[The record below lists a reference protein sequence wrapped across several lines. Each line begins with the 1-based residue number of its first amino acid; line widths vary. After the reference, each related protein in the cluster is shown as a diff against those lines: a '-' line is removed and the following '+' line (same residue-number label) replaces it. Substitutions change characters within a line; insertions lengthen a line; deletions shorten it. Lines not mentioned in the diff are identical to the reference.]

1 MRSNERDNVVDG
13 GDTIARNFLI
23 EELRFFVV
31 DGRGR
36 QRNENFAVN
45 EGREF
50 DSEELSASDD
60 GRLATRGCAGV
71 YVKHQFLRLAPPEP
85 EQFRRRRTRRRPVK
99 TIHPT
104 NKCTIH
110 SSGVGTGYNK
120 SMYLEARARGR
131 LFERPAQPRAL
142 RITERDLGLLRNL
155 SHLRLASA
163 GQLAAL
169 DGGSEQN
176 VSRSLLALWE
186 HAYVERALSQVQS
199 RLLYK
204 GSFPTIYGLTRK
216 GAWLLRK
223 HGYEVRRRLLY
234 EIDKQRDAGW
244 RFIEHRVEITAFLV
258 SLQLA
263 ARGRTDIAVLDR
275 KEILE
280 SAPKTRRDR
289 RVRLPAKVRIDGA
302 LVQHSA
308 DPDEL
313 FGLRSVETGDESYF
327 MFERDRGEMPVHRRK
342 SKDQTYY
349 AKKLLIYYE
358 AFKAG
363 EHRREL
369 GIDNFRVAT
378 VTTRPE
384 RVAQMIDAQK
394 EMTNGRGSNMFL
406 FIDEASLLKSNPLD
420 ALWVTGKGKSVRI
433 GE

>member
-1 MRSNERDNVVDG
+1 
-13 GDTIARNFLI
+13 
-23 EELRFFVV
+23 
-31 DGRGR
+31 
-36 QRNENFAVN
+36 
-45 EGREF
+45 
-50 DSEELSASDD
+50 
-60 GRLATRGCAGV
+60 
-71 YVKHQFLRLAPPEP
+71 
-85 EQFRRRRTRRRPVK
+85 
-99 TIHPT
+99 
-104 NKCTIH
+104 
-110 SSGVGTGYNK
+110 
-120 SMYLEARARGR
+120 MYLEARARGR

-142 RITERDLGLLRNL
+142 RITERDLALLRNL
-155 SHLRLASA
+155 SRLRLASA

-186 HAYVERALSQVQS
+186 HAYVERALCQVES

-234 EIDKQRDAGW
+234 EIDKQCGAGW

-258 SLQLA
+258 NLQLA
-263 ARGRTDIAVLDR
+263 ARSRTDITVLNR
-275 KEILE
+275 KEILDN
-280 SAPKTRRDR
+280 APKTRRDR
-289 RVRLPAKVRIDGA
+289 RVRLPAKVWIDGA

-313 FGLRSVETGDESYF
+313 FGLRSIETGEESYF
-327 MFERDRGEMPVHRRK
+327 MFELDRGEMPVHRRK

-349 AKKLLIYYE
+349 AKKMLIYYE
-358 AFKAG
+358 AFKRG

-378 VTTRPE
+378 VTTTPE
-384 RVAQMIDAQK
+384 RVAQMIDAQN

-406 FIDEASLLKSNPLD
+406 FVDEASLAASNPLD
-420 ALWVTGKGKSVRI
+420 VLWTTGKGSPARI
-433 GE
+433 AD

>member
-1 MRSNERDNVVDG
+1 
-13 GDTIARNFLI
+13 
-23 EELRFFVV
+23 
-31 DGRGR
+31 
-36 QRNENFAVN
+36 
-45 EGREF
+45 
-50 DSEELSASDD
+50 
-60 GRLATRGCAGV
+60 
-71 YVKHQFLRLAPPEP
+71 
-85 EQFRRRRTRRRPVK
+85 
-99 TIHPT
+99 
-104 NKCTIH
+104 
-110 SSGVGTGYNK
+110 
-120 SMYLEARARGR
+120 MYLEARARGR

-244 RFIEHRVEITAFLV
+244 RFIEHRVEITAFMV

-263 ARGRTDIAVLDR
+263 GRGRTDIAVLDR

-280 SAPKTRRDR
+280 NAPKTRRDR
-289 RVRLPAKVRIDGA
+289 RVRLLAKVRIDGA
-302 LVQHSA
+302 FVQHSA

-313 FGLRSVETGDESYF
+313 FGLRSLDTGEESYF

-349 AKKLLIYYE
+349 AKKMLIYYE

-369 GIDNFRVAT
+369 GIENFRVAT
-378 VTTRPE
+378 VTTTPE

-406 FIDEASLLKSNPLD
+406 FVDEASLIASNPLGV
-420 ALWVTGKGKSVRI
+420 LWTTGKGSKVRVTD
-433 GE
+433 

>member
-1 MRSNERDNVVDG
+1 
-13 GDTIARNFLI
+13 
-23 EELRFFVV
+23 
-31 DGRGR
+31 
-36 QRNENFAVN
+36 
-45 EGREF
+45 
-50 DSEELSASDD
+50 
-60 GRLATRGCAGV
+60 
-71 YVKHQFLRLAPPEP
+71 
-85 EQFRRRRTRRRPVK
+85 
-99 TIHPT
+99 
-104 NKCTIH
+104 
-110 SSGVGTGYNK
+110 
-120 SMYLEARARGR
+120 MYLEARARGR

-155 SHLRLASA
+155 SRLRLASA
-163 GQLAAL
+163 WQLAAL

-186 HAYVERALSQVQS
+186 HAYVERGLGQVES

-234 EIDKQRDAGW
+234 EIDKQSAAGW

-258 SLQLA
+258 SLLLA

-280 SAPKTRRDR
+280 NAPKTRRDR
-289 RVRLPAKVRIDGA
+289 RVRLPAKVWIDGA
-302 LVQHSA
+302 LAQHSV

-313 FGLRSVETGDESYF
+313 FGLRSSETAEEHYF
-327 MFERDRGEMPVHRRK
+327 MVERDRGEMPVHRRK
-342 SKDQTYY
+342 SKGQTYY
-349 AKKLLIYYE
+349 AKKMLIYYE

-378 VTTRPE
+378 VTTTPE

-394 EMTNGRGSNMFL
+394 EITNGRGSNMFL
-406 FIDEASLLKSNPLD
+406 FVDEASLAASNPLD
-420 ALWVTGKGKSVRI
+420 VLWMTGKGSTARI
-433 GE
+433 AD